1 VLNSRLDVTTYTL
14 AYVDRLRADI
24 ADRIAR
30 FA

>member
-1 VLNSRLDVTTYTL
+1 DPAQEVAAYTL

-30 FA
+30 LR